1 MNIYMWKFWRGF
13 CTGVLSIVVL
23 LVVIICIRYFSNVSS
38 IFFNRYHEFQWSSL
52 IVLTILFSVITLF
65 VNTSSSSRL
74 NHQKLVA
81 ENVAKSRIEWLSVTR
96 KYVSDYISSVNR
108 AYFYGSTVLDRN
120 DKDQLQEFNQLR
132 ADVEIK
138 YYLVL
143 LSVNPKEEIATK
155 LNDYQQ
161 VAEGTIPKFEKQKL
175 NMELGKGLQVFFKNE
190 WEKAKLEIETGKISP
205 RDVPRS

>member
-1 MNIYMWKFWRGF
+1 MRKFWYGF
-13 CTGVLSIVVL
+13 CTGVLSITVL
-23 LVVIICIRYFSNVSS
+23 LLFIICIYFFPNVFS

-52 IVLTILFSVITLF
+52 IILTIVFSVIALW
-65 VNTSSSSRL
+65 VNTSASSRL
-74 NHQKLVA
+74 NHQKMVA

-96 KYVSDYISSVNR
+96 KSVSDYISSVNK
-108 AYFYGSTVLDRN
+108 AYFYSKNVLDKN
-120 DKDQLQEFNQLR
+120 DKDKLSEFNRLL
-132 ADVEIK
+132 ADVENK

-143 LSVNPKEEIATK
+143 LSVNPKEEIAKK

-161 VAEGTIPKFEKQKL
+161 VAEGTITQIQKREL
-175 NMELGKGLQVFFKNE
+175 NMELGQGLQVFFKNE